1 MTPLPLPFSFFLSFQ
16 QRLRY
21 AFHRLMQKT
30 NNIIQGGRKMK
41 KVGFALGLV
50 VAFCLVI
57 SSAWAASPDA
67 IVGKWLNGKQTAHV
81 EIYKAEGKYYGKI
94 IWLKEPVYPADDK
107 KGMAGKQKVDREN
120 PDAAKRNQPILGL
133 AILRDFVFVKDG
145 LWENGMIYDPENGK
159 DYKCKMTLESPDV
172 LNVRGFI
179 GISLLGRTDTWTR
192 VK

>member
-1 MTPLPLPFSFFLSFQ
+1 
-16 QRLRY
+16 
-21 AFHRLMQKT
+21 
-30 NNIIQGGRKMK
+30 MK
-41 KVGFALGLV
+41 KIGFTLGLV

-57 SSAWAASPDA
+57 SSAWAASPDD

-81 EIYKAEGKYYGKI
+81 EIYKAEGKYFGKI

-120 PDAAKRNQPILGL
+120 SDAAKRNQPVLGL
-133 AILRDFVFVKDG
+133 VILRDFVFVKDG